1 MRPQMQQLT
10 KRGQRNKMSLQDSIS
25 KINEIDFNDID
36 FEKIGVWPL
45 PAKIFVCILLSLLV
59 FAVTYYVK
67 ISDLNMLLA
76 SVEAKEQTLR
86 QTYTSKSFEAANLDA
101 YKAQMEEMKV
111 TFDSLLS
118 RLPAK
123 TEVPGLLEDIGTR
136 GSESGLTI
144 NSVAIQPDVIAE
156 YYIEVPIAIDVQGGY
171 HDMGGFVSG
180 VAGMPRIVTLHDF
193 TITTLKED
201 RGLNMKIGAKT
212 YRYKSQQDQDQ
223 DQEREAKQK
232 KGRAK

>member
-1 MRPQMQQLT
+1 MA
-10 KRGQRNKMSLQDSIS
+10 LQDSIG
-25 KINEIDFNDID
+25 KLNEIDFNDID

-45 PAKIFVCILLSLLV
+45 PAKVFVCVLLV
-59 FAVTYYVK
+59 ALVMLGAYYFK
-67 ISDLNMLLA
+67 ISDLNMELA
-76 SVEAKEQTLR
+76 GVEAKETMLR
-86 QTYTSKSFEAANLDA
+86 QTFTNKSFEAANLEA

-144 NSVAIQPDVIAE
+144 NSVSIQPDVVAE

-193 TITTLKED
+193 TISTLKEE

-212 YRYKSQQDQDQ
+212 YRYKSPDQQ
-223 DQEREAKQK
+223 EATK
-232 KGRAK
+232 

>member
-1 MRPQMQQLT
+1 
-10 KRGQRNKMSLQDSIS
+10 MSLQDSMGKLS
-25 KINEIDFNDID
+25 EIDFNEID

-45 PAKIFVCILLSLLV
+45 PAKIFVCALLVALV
-59 FAVTYYVK
+59 FAGIYYFK
-67 ISDLNMLLA
+67 IRDLNMQLA
-76 SVEAKEQTLR
+76 GVEAKEQSLR
-86 QTYTSKSFEAANLDA
+86 QTYTSKSFEAANLEA
-101 YKAQMEEMKV
+101 YKAQMEEMKI

-193 TITTLKED
+193 TIDTIKEG

-212 YRYKSQQDQDQ
+212 YRYKSQE
-223 DQEREAKQK
+223 QETTK
-232 KGRAK
+232 